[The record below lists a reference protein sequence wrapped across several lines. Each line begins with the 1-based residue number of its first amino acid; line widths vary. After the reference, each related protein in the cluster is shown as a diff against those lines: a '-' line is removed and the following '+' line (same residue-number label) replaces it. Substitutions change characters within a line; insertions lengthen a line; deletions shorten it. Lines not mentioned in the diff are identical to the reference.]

1 MAIADWTAAIGKL
14 PTLASVDELTRAMWG
29 SVAAGEI
36 GEADAETLS
45 DALGRRRT
53 AIRAKVALRE
63 AVDRKAAQGPSL
75 WQHAH
80 SRDRVRSVA
89 RRRQLAA
96 TGPLP
101 PALASHF
108 TLSELAVLRI
118 VGDACRREGACDATL
133 GEIAARAGVGRTTAQ
148 GALRLAARLGLV
160 RIVERRRPFQ
170 RSLSNVV
177 TITSAEWSAWL
188 RHGPRWDRGSGFG
201 KATATDTKPKKRIG
215 DEAEQVGRRVSGNP
229 WRPCRGRAVR
239 GQARARS
246 PS

>member
-1 MAIADWTAAIGKL
+1 MAIEDWTAAIGKL
-14 PTLASVDELTRAMWG
+14 PTLASVDDLTRAMWG
-29 SVAAGEI
+29 AVAAGEI

-75 WQHAH
+75 WQHAQ
-80 SRDRVRSVA
+80 SRDRARSLE
-89 RRRQLAA
+89 RRRRLAA

-108 TLSELAVLRI
+108 TISELAVLRI

-160 RIVERRRPFQ
+160 RITERRRPFQ

-177 TITSAEWSAWL
+177 TVTSPEWGTWL
-188 RHGPRWDRGSGFG
+188 RHGPRWDRGGGFG
-201 KATATDTKPKKRIG
+201 KATATDTKLQKGIG
-215 DEAEQVGRRVSGNP
+215 DEAKRAGRGVSSDP
-229 WRPCRGRAVR
+229 SRPCRGGAVR
-239 GQARARS
+239 GQARGRS